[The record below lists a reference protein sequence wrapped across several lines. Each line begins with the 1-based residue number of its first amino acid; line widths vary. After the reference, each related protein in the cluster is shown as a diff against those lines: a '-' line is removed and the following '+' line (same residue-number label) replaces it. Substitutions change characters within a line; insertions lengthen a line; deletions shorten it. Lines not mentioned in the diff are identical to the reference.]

1 MCGIMG
7 YVGPKNALPYIIEGL
22 RCLEYRG
29 YDSAGIAVIKD
40 GTLTQRKNAGRLSEL
55 EILLETQPLQ
65 GTIGIGHTRWA
76 THGEPNNENAH
87 PHMGSQN
94 RIALIH
100 NGVIENYRELRE
112 ELIAKGIP
120 FLSQTD
126 SEVVVNLLEETNL
139 PLMEA
144 LDEVLPRLRGAYALV
159 MLDIRQPD
167 RIVVARKDNPVVI
180 GLGQGENYV
189 ASDIPAL
196 LPHTK
201 TMVFLS
207 DYERAVITAA
217 GVTFFNKAGNI
228 IKKEIQEIAWTAEAA
243 EKDGFEHFM
252 RKEIHEQPRVLRDT
266 MKERLPQDN
275 IRGFFSELDNS
286 PWDWSN
292 VNRIITIAC
301 GTAYYAGMAGKY
313 MIERLARIPVEVD
326 MASEFRYRE
335 PIIGKNDVVMVIS
348 QSGETADTL
357 AAVREAQSKG
367 AKVLAVTN
375 VKGSTVSREADFV
388 VYTQAGPEIA
398 VASTKAY
405 ISQLLVM
412 LMVSI
417 KLAHVKGLLDQTQLE
432 EWIENLRVLPYWVEK
447 VLLQENVMV
456 SWARRIAGYQNLFFI
471 GRDLDFALSLEGALK
486 LKEISYIHAEAYAA
500 GELKHGP
507 LALISGGTPVVAL
520 TTQNRLIEKA
530 LSNIEVV
537 KARGAVLFHI
547 TNSQLLSR
555 NEEEEWI
562 MALPDLDDM
571 LMPILAVVPLQL
583 LAYHAAVAKGN
594 DVDKPRN
601 LAKSVTVE

>member
-1 MCGIMG
+1 MG
-7 YVGPKNALPYIIEGL
+7 YVGPKNALPFIIEGL

-55 EILLETQPLQ
+55 EAILEKEPLQ
-65 GTIGIGHTRWA
+65 GQIGIGHTRWA

-100 NGVIENYRELRE
+100 NGVIENYRELRS

-126 SEVVVNLLEETNL
+126 SEVVVNLLEETRL
-139 PLMEA
+139 PLMQA
-144 LDEVLPRLRGAYALV
+144 LDIVLPRLRGAYALV
-159 MLDIRQPD
+159 MLDIWQPD

-196 LPHTK
+196 LPYTK
-201 TMVFLS
+201 AMVFLR
-207 DYERAVITAA
+207 DHERAVITAE
-217 GVTFFNKAGNI
+217 GVAFFDKEGNQI
-228 IKKEIQEIAWTAEAA
+228 TKEPQEIAWTAEAA

-252 RKEIHEQPRVLRDT
+252 RKEIHEQPKVLRDT
-266 MKERLPQDN
+266 MKERLPHEN
-275 IRGFFSELDNS
+275 GRSFFSELDTS
-286 PWDWSN
+286 PWEWKK
-292 VNRIITIAC
+292 VNRIIAVAC

-326 MASEFRYRE
+326 MASEFRYRD
-335 PIIGKNDVVMVIS
+335 PIIGENDVVMVIS

-357 AAVREAQSKG
+357 AALREAQSKG

-412 LMVSI
+412 LMMSI
-417 KLAHVKGLLDQTQLE
+417 KLAHLKGLLDQVELDS
-432 EWIENLRVLPYWVEK
+432 WVENLRVLPYWVEK
-447 VLLQENVMV
+447 VLLQENVMA

-471 GRDLDFALSLEGALK
+471 GRDLDFALALEGALK

-537 KARGAVLFHI
+537 KARGAVVFHI
-547 TNSQLLSR
+547 TNSQLISR

-562 MALPDLDDM
+562 MALPELDDM
-571 LMPILAVVPLQL
+571 LMPILAIVPLQL
-583 LAYHAAVAKGN
+583 LAYHAAVVKGN

>member
-7 YVGPKNALPYIIEGL
+7 YVGPKNALPFIIEGL

-40 GTLTQRKNAGRLSEL
+40 GSLTQRKNAGRLSEL
-55 EILLETQPLQ
+55 EAILETQPLQ

-144 LDEVLPRLRGAYALV
+144 LDVVLPRLRGAYALV

-201 TMVFLS
+201 NMVFLR

-217 GVTFFNKAGNI
+217 GVTFFDKEGNK
-228 IKKEIQEIAWTAEAA
+228 IKKEAQEIAWTAEAA

-275 IRGFFSELDNS
+275 GRCFFSELDQS
-286 PWDWSN
+286 PWDWSK
-292 VNRIITIAC
+292 VNRIITVAC

-335 PIIGKNDVVMVIS
+335 PIIGENDVVMVIS

-405 ISQLLVM
+405 ISQLLIM
-412 LMVSI
+412 LMMSI
-417 KLAHVKGLLDQTQLE
+417 KLAHAKDLLNQTQLE

-447 VLLQENVMV
+447 VLLQENVMA

-547 TNSQLLSR
+547 TNSQLISR

-562 MALPDLDDM
+562 MALPELDDM

>member
-40 GTLTQRKNAGRLSEL
+40 GSLTQRKNAGRLSEL
-55 EILLETQPLQ
+55 EVLLETQPLQ

-207 DYERAVITAA
+207 DNERAVITAA
-217 GVTFFNKAGNI
+217 GVTFYDKTGNSV
-228 IKKEIQEIAWTAEAA
+228 KKEAQEIAWTAEAA

-275 IRGFFSELDNS
+275 VRGFFSELDNS

-292 VNRIITIAC
+292 VNRIITVAC

-335 PIIGKNDVVMVIS
+335 PIIDKNDVVMVIS

-388 VYTQAGPEIA
+388 IYTQAGPEIA

-412 LMVSI
+412 LMMAI

>member
-40 GTLTQRKNAGRLSEL
+40 GSLTQRKNAGRLSEL
-55 EILLETQPLQ
+55 EVLLETQPLQ

-207 DYERAVITAA
+207 DNERAVITAA
-217 GVTFFNKAGNI
+217 GVTFYDKIGNSV
-228 IKKEIQEIAWTAEAA
+228 KKEAQEIAWTAEAA

-275 IRGFFSELDNS
+275 VRGFFSELDNS

-292 VNRIITIAC
+292 VNRIITVAC

-335 PIIGKNDVVMVIS
+335 PIIDKNDVVMVIS

-388 VYTQAGPEIA
+388 IYTQAGPEIA

-412 LMVSI
+412 LMMAI

>member
-40 GTLTQRKNAGRLSEL
+40 GSLTQRKNAGRLSEL
-55 EILLETQPLQ
+55 EVLLETQPLQ

-412 LMVSI
+412 LMMSI

>member
-40 GTLTQRKNAGRLSEL
+40 GSLTQRKNAGRLSEL
-55 EILLETQPLQ
+55 EVLLETQPLQ

-207 DYERAVITAA
+207 DNERAVITAA
-217 GVTFFNKAGNI
+217 GVTFYDKTGNSV
-228 IKKEIQEIAWTAEAA
+228 KKEAQEIAWTAEAA

-275 IRGFFSELDNS
+275 VRGFFSELDNS

-292 VNRIITIAC
+292 VNRIITVAC

-388 VYTQAGPEIA
+388 IYTQAGPEIA

-412 LMVSI
+412 LMMAI
-417 KLAHVKGLLDQTQLE
+417 KLAHVKDLLDQMKLE

-447 VLLQENVMV
+447 VLLQENVMA

-562 MALPDLDDM
+562 MALPELDDM

>member
-40 GTLTQRKNAGRLSEL
+40 GSLTQQKNAGRLSEL
-55 EILLETQPLQ
+55 EVLLETQPLQ

-217 GVTFFNKAGNI
+217 GVTFFDRTGNI
-228 IKKEIQEIAWTAEAA
+228 IKKEAQEIAWTAEAA

-275 IRGFFSELDNS
+275 LRGFFSELDNS
-286 PWDWSN
+286 PWDWAN
-292 VNRIITIAC
+292 VNRIITVAC

-412 LMVSI
+412 LMMSI
-417 KLAHVKGLLDQTQLE
+417 KLAHVKGLLDQTQLDD
-432 EWIENLRVLPYWVEK
+432 WIENLRVLPYWVEK
-447 VLLQENVMV
+447 VLLQENVMA

-562 MALPDLDDM
+562 MALPELDDM

>member
-1 MCGIMG
+1 
-7 YVGPKNALPYIIEGL
+7 
-22 RCLEYRG
+22 
-29 YDSAGIAVIKD
+29 
-40 GTLTQRKNAGRLSEL
+40 
-55 EILLETQPLQ
+55 
-65 GTIGIGHTRWA
+65 
-76 THGEPNNENAH
+76 
-87 PHMGSQN
+87 
-94 RIALIH
+94 
-100 NGVIENYRELRE
+100 
-112 ELIAKGIP
+112 
-120 FLSQTD
+120 
-126 SEVVVNLLEETNL
+126 
-139 PLMEA
+139 
-144 LDEVLPRLRGAYALV
+144 
-159 MLDIRQPD
+159 
-167 RIVVARKDNPVVI
+167 
-180 GLGQGENYV
+180 
-189 ASDIPAL
+189 
-196 LPHTK
+196 
-201 TMVFLS
+201 
-207 DYERAVITAA
+207 
-217 GVTFFNKAGNI
+217 
-228 IKKEIQEIAWTAEAA
+228 
-243 EKDGFEHFM
+243 
-252 RKEIHEQPRVLRDT
+252 
-266 MKERLPQDN
+266 
-275 IRGFFSELDNS
+275 
-286 PWDWSN
+286 
-292 VNRIITIAC
+292 VNRIITVAC

-388 VYTQAGPEIA
+388 IYTQAGPEIA

-412 LMVSI
+412 LMMAI
-417 KLAHVKGLLDQTQLE
+417 KLAHVKGLLDQTKLE

-447 VLLQENVMV
+447 VLLQENVMA

-562 MALPDLDDM
+562 MALPELDDM

>member
-1 MCGIMG
+1 
-7 YVGPKNALPYIIEGL
+7 
-22 RCLEYRG
+22 
-29 YDSAGIAVIKD
+29 
-40 GTLTQRKNAGRLSEL
+40 
-55 EILLETQPLQ
+55 
-65 GTIGIGHTRWA
+65 
-76 THGEPNNENAH
+76 
-87 PHMGSQN
+87 
-94 RIALIH
+94 
-100 NGVIENYRELRE
+100 
-112 ELIAKGIP
+112 
-120 FLSQTD
+120 
-126 SEVVVNLLEETNL
+126 
-139 PLMEA
+139 
-144 LDEVLPRLRGAYALV
+144 
-159 MLDIRQPD
+159 
-167 RIVVARKDNPVVI
+167 
-180 GLGQGENYV
+180 
-189 ASDIPAL
+189 
-196 LPHTK
+196 
-201 TMVFLS
+201 
-207 DYERAVITAA
+207 
-217 GVTFFNKAGNI
+217 
-228 IKKEIQEIAWTAEAA
+228 
-243 EKDGFEHFM
+243 
-252 RKEIHEQPRVLRDT
+252 
-266 MKERLPQDN
+266 
-275 IRGFFSELDNS
+275 
-286 PWDWSN
+286 
-292 VNRIITIAC
+292 
-301 GTAYYAGMAGKY
+301 MAGKY

-412 LMVSI
+412 LMMSI
-417 KLAHVKGLLDQTQLE
+417 KLAHVKGLLDQTQLDD
-432 EWIENLRVLPYWVEK
+432 WIENLRVLPYWVEK
-447 VLLQENVMV
+447 VLLQENVMA

-562 MALPDLDDM
+562 MALPELDDM

>member
-7 YVGPKNALPYIIEGL
+7 YVGPKNALPFIIEGL

-40 GTLTQRKNAGRLSEL
+40 GSLTQRKNAGRLSEL
-55 EILLETQPLQ
+55 EAILETQPLQ

-112 ELIAKGIP
+112 EIIAKGIP

-144 LDEVLPRLRGAYALV
+144 LDVVLPRLRGAYALV

-201 TMVFLS
+201 NMVFLR

-217 GVTFFNKAGNI
+217 GVTFFDKEGNK
-228 IKKEIQEIAWTAEAA
+228 IKKEAQEIAWTAEAA

-275 IRGFFSELDNS
+275 GRCFFSELDQS
-286 PWDWSN
+286 PWDWSK
-292 VNRIITIAC
+292 VNRIITVAC

-335 PIIGKNDVVMVIS
+335 PIIGENDVVMVIS

-405 ISQLLVM
+405 ISQLLIM
-412 LMVSI
+412 LMMSI
-417 KLAHVKGLLDQTQLE
+417 KLAHAKDLLNQTQLE

-447 VLLQENVMV
+447 VLLQENVMA

-547 TNSQLLSR
+547 TNSQLISR

-562 MALPDLDDM
+562 MALPELDDM

>member
-40 GTLTQRKNAGRLSEL
+40 GSLTQQKNAGRLSEL
-55 EILLETQPLQ
+55 EVLLETQPLQ

-217 GVTFFNKAGNI
+217 GVTFFDRTGNI
-228 IKKEIQEIAWTAEAA
+228 IKKEAQEIAWTAEAA

-252 RKEIHEQPRVLRDT
+252 RKEIHEQPRVLRDK

-275 IRGFFSELDNS
+275 LRGFFSELDNS
-286 PWDWSN
+286 PWDWAN
-292 VNRIITIAC
+292 VNRIITVAC

-412 LMVSI
+412 LMMSI
-417 KLAHVKGLLDQTQLE
+417 KLAHVKGLLDQTQLDD
-432 EWIENLRVLPYWVEK
+432 WIENLRVLPYWVEK
-447 VLLQENVMV
+447 VLLQENVMA

-562 MALPDLDDM
+562 MALPELDDM

>member
-7 YVGPKNALPYIIEGL
+7 YVGPKNALPFIIEGL

-40 GTLTQRKNAGRLSEL
+40 GSLTQRKNAGRLSEL
-55 EILLETQPLQ
+55 EAILEKEPLQ
-65 GTIGIGHTRWA
+65 GQIGIGHTRWA

-100 NGVIENYRELRE
+100 NGVIENYRELRA

-126 SEVVVNLLEETNL
+126 SEVVVNLLEETKL
-139 PLMEA
+139 PLMQA
-144 LDEVLPRLRGAYALV
+144 LDIVLPRLRGAYALV
-159 MLDIRQPD
+159 MLDIWQPD

-196 LPHTK
+196 LPYTK
-201 TMVFLS
+201 AMVFLR
-207 DYERAVITAA
+207 DYERAVITAE
-217 GVTFFNKAGNI
+217 GVAFFDKEGNQI
-228 IKKEIQEIAWTAEAA
+228 TKESQEITWTAEAA

-252 RKEIHEQPRVLRDT
+252 RKEIHEQPKVLRDT
-266 MKERLPQDN
+266 MKERLPHESG
-275 IRGFFSELDNS
+275 RGFFSELDTS
-286 PWDWSN
+286 PWDWKK
-292 VNRIITIAC
+292 VNRIITVAC

-326 MASEFRYRE
+326 MASEFRYRD
-335 PIIGKNDVVMVIS
+335 PIIGVNDVVMVIS

-357 AAVREAQSKG
+357 AALREAQSKG

-388 VYTQAGPEIA
+388 IYTQAGPEIA

-412 LMVSI
+412 LMMSI
-417 KLAHVKGLLDQTQLE
+417 KLAHLKGLLDQVQLDS
-432 EWIENLRVLPYWVEK
+432 WIENLRVLPYWVEK
-447 VLLQENVMV
+447 VLLQENVMA

-471 GRDLDFALSLEGALK
+471 GRDLDFALALEGALK

-537 KARGAVLFHI
+537 KARGAVVFHI
-547 TNSQLLSR
+547 TNSQLISR

-562 MALPDLDDM
+562 MALPELDDM
-571 LMPILAVVPLQL
+571 LMPILAIVPLQL
-583 LAYHAAVAKGN
+583 LAYHAAVVKGN

>member
-412 LMVSI
+412 LMMSI

-562 MALPDLDDM
+562 MALPELDDM
-571 LMPILAVVPLQL
+571 LMPIIAVVPLQL

>member
-112 ELIAKGIP
+112 ELITKGIP

-412 LMVSI
+412 LMMAI

>member
-40 GTLTQRKNAGRLSEL
+40 GSLTQRKNAGRLSEL
-55 EILLETQPLQ
+55 EVLLETQPLQ

-207 DYERAVITAA
+207 DNERAVITAA
-217 GVTFFNKAGNI
+217 GVTFYDKIGNSV
-228 IKKEIQEIAWTAEAA
+228 KKEAQEIAWTAEAA

-275 IRGFFSELDNS
+275 VRGFFSELDNS

-292 VNRIITIAC
+292 VNRIITVAC

-388 VYTQAGPEIA
+388 IYTQAGPEIA

-412 LMVSI
+412 LMMAI
-417 KLAHVKGLLDQTQLE
+417 KLAHVKGLLDQTKLE

-447 VLLQENVMV
+447 VLLQENVIA

-562 MALPDLDDM
+562 MALPELDDM

>member
-112 ELIAKGIP
+112 ELITKGIP

-275 IRGFFSELDNS
+275 VRGFFGELDNS
-286 PWDWSN
+286 PWNWSN
-292 VNRIITIAC
+292 VNRIITVAC

-412 LMVSI
+412 LMMAI

>member
-40 GTLTQRKNAGRLSEL
+40 GSLTQRKNAGRLSEL
-55 EILLETQPLQ
+55 EVLLETQPLQ

-207 DYERAVITAA
+207 DNERAVITAA
-217 GVTFFNKAGNI
+217 GVTFYDKIGNSV
-228 IKKEIQEIAWTAEAA
+228 KKEAQEIAWTAEAA

-275 IRGFFSELDNS
+275 VRGFFSELDNS

-292 VNRIITIAC
+292 VNRIITVAC

-388 VYTQAGPEIA
+388 IYTQAGPEIA

-412 LMVSI
+412 LMMAI
-417 KLAHVKGLLDQTQLE
+417 KLAHVKGLLDQTKLE

-447 VLLQENVMV
+447 VLLQENVMA

-562 MALPDLDDM
+562 MALPELDDM

>member
-7 YVGPKNALPYIIEGL
+7 YVGPKNAMPYIIEGL

-29 YDSAGIAVIKD
+29 YDSAGIAIIKD
-40 GTLTQRKNAGRLSEL
+40 GQLMQRKNAGRLSEL
-55 EILLETQPLQ
+55 EGILEKEPMQAQ
-65 GTIGIGHTRWA
+65 IGIGHTRWA

-87 PHMGSQN
+87 PHVGSKK

-100 NGVIENYRELRE
+100 NGVIENYQELRA
-112 ELIAKGIP
+112 ELKAKGVP

-144 LDEVLPRLRGAYALV
+144 LDVVLPRLRGAYALV
-159 MLDIRQPD
+159 MLDIQQPKQ
-167 RIVVARKDNPVVI
+167 IVVARKDNPVVI
-180 GLGQGENYV
+180 GLGKGENYV

-196 LPHTK
+196 LPYTK
-201 TMVFLS
+201 EMVFLK
-207 DYERAVITAA
+207 DFERAIIRES
-217 GVTFFNKAGNI
+217 GVTFYNKEGQVI
-228 IKKEIQEIAWTAEAA
+228 TKEVQEITWTAEAA
-243 EKDGFEHFM
+243 EKIGYEHFM
-252 RKEIHEQPRVLRDT
+252 RKEIHEQPKVLRDT
-266 MKERLPQDN
+266 MKERLPQEN
-275 IRGFFSELDNS
+275 GHAFFGELDGS
-286 PWDWSN
+286 PWDWSKI
-292 VNRIITIAC
+292 NRIITVAC

-313 MIERLARIPVEVD
+313 MIEKLARIPVEVD
-326 MASEFRYRE
+326 MASEFRYRD
-335 PIIGKNDVVMVIS
+335 PIITKNDLVMVIS

-357 AAVREAQSKG
+357 AALREAQTKG

-388 VYTQAGPEIA
+388 IYTQAGPEIA

-412 LMVSI
+412 LMMSI
-417 KLAHVKGLLDQTQLE
+417 KLANVRGYLNQSDLNH
-432 EWIENLRVLPYWVEK
+432 WIEQLRVLPYWVEK
-447 VLLQENVMV
+447 VLLQENVLV
-456 SWARRIAGYQNLFFI
+456 TWARRIAGYQNLFFI
-471 GRDLDFALSLEGALK
+471 GRDLDFALALEGALK

-520 TTQNRLIEKA
+520 TSQSRLIEKA

-547 TNSQLLSR
+547 TNSQLISR
-555 NEEEEWI
+555 NEDQEWI
-562 MALPDLDDM
+562 LALPELDDL
-571 LMPILAVVPLQL
+571 LMPLLAIVPLQL

>member
-7 YVGPKNALPYIIEGL
+7 YVGPKNALPYILDGL

-40 GTLTQRKNAGRLSEL
+40 GSLTQRKNAGRLSEL
-55 EILLETQPLQ
+55 EAILETQPLQ
-65 GTIGIGHTRWA
+65 GQIGIGHTRWA

-100 NGVIENYRELRE
+100 NGVIENYRELRA

-126 SEVVVNLLEETNL
+126 SEVVVNLLEETKL
-139 PLMEA
+139 PLMQA
-144 LDEVLPRLRGAYALV
+144 LDIVLPRLRGAYALV
-159 MLDIRQPD
+159 MLDIWQPD

-196 LPHTK
+196 LPYTK
-201 TMVFLS
+201 AMVFLR
-207 DYERAVITAA
+207 DYERAVLTAS
-217 GVTFFNKAGNI
+217 GVTFYDKEGNRI
-228 IKKEIQEIAWTAEAA
+228 TKEAQEITWTAEAA

-252 RKEIHEQPRVLRDT
+252 RKEIHEQPKVLRDT
-266 MKERLPQDN
+266 MKERLPQEN
-275 IRGFFSELDNS
+275 GREFFSELDAS
-286 PWDWSN
+286 PWDWKN
-292 VNRIITIAC
+292 VNRIITVAC

-326 MASEFRYRE
+326 MASEFRYRD

-357 AAVREAQSKG
+357 AALREAQSKG

-388 VYTQAGPEIA
+388 IYTQAGPEIA

-412 LMVSI
+412 LMMSI
-417 KLAHVKGLLDQTQLE
+417 KLAHRKGFLNQLQLDG
-432 EWIENLRVLPYWVEK
+432 WIDNLRVLPYWVEK

-471 GRDLDFALSLEGALK
+471 GRDLDFALALEGALK

-520 TTQNRLIEKA
+520 TSQNRLVEKA

-547 TNSQLLSR
+547 TNSQLISR

-562 MALPDLDDM
+562 LALPELDDM
-571 LMPILAVVPLQL
+571 LMPILAIVPLQL